1 MMRQFKIASSLLVV
15 LFMTATI
22 AATTLEKQVGDFL
35 LQVSDD
41 GGAFNIKYNP
51 PSSSNATNFFVS
63 HDDFA
68 STYFSVMLD
77 DVIYRLRRSSV
88 STIRLLEE
96 EHGAGLR
103 LGIKDKLNVNMIF
116 SFAPQFSGDGQGA
129 VKVEIVMENISA
141 ETRKVALKGVFD
153 TLLGENSGVHFVTA
167 RFPYVSTESSFLDM
181 ADLQWVRSSNGNES
195 VQFLF
200 DGNGITSP
208 RMVALANKDLL
219 TGDIWTP
226 VIKDGRTFNSVF
238 SYNNSAVCALW
249 EPMILT
255 PSTSG
260 TITFY
265 ITFASRAKI
274 PPTAQ
279 FLGAKGSLVSGVDYD
294 KITYSDASGVV
305 YTVGDLTDT
314 MLNRR
319 YIEDLLNRIR
329 KLEEDPE
336 HIDRNELL
344 RLNAEL
350 DAILEKIRRL

>member
-1 MMRQFKIASSLLVV
+1 MMRHFKIISSLLVV
-15 LFMTATI
+15 FSMS
-22 AATTLEKQVGDFL
+22 AAVVAITLEKQVGDFL

-41 GGAFNIKYNP
+41 GGAFNIKHSP
-51 PSSSNATNFFVS
+51 ASSGSTNFFVP

-68 STYFSVMLD
+68 TTYFSVMLD
-77 DVIYRLRRSSV
+77 DAIYQLRRGSV
-88 STIRLLEE
+88 SSIRLLEE
-96 EHGAGLR
+96 QNGAGLR
-103 LGIKDKLNVNMIF
+103 LGIRNKLNVNMKF
-116 SFAPQFSGDGQGA
+116 TFVPQFSGDGQGA

-141 ETRKVALKGVFD
+141 ETREVALKGVFD

-181 ADLQWVRSSNGNES
+181 EDLQWVRSSNGNES

-200 DGNGITSP
+200 DGNGITAPS
-208 RMVALANKDLL
+208 MVALANKDLL
-219 TGDIWTP
+219 TGEIWNP
-226 VIKDGRTFNSVF
+226 AIKPGRTFNTVF

-249 EPMILT
+249 EPMVLT

-265 ITFASRAKI
+265 ITFASKAKI

-279 FLGAKGSLVSGVDYD
+279 FLGSKGSLVNGDDYD
-294 KITYSDASGVV
+294 KITYTDASGVV

-336 HIDRNELL
+336 QIDRNELL

>member
-1 MMRQFKIASSLLVV
+1 MTRTFKMLLSMFVFFWV
-15 LFMTATI
+15 MGAV
-22 AATTLEKQVGDFL
+22 AAATLEKRMGNFL

-51 PSSSNATNFFVS
+51 ESSSNGTNFFVP

-68 STYFSVMLD
+68 TTYFSVMLD
-77 DVIYRLRRSSV
+77 DTIYRLRRSSV
-88 STIRLLEE
+88 SSIRLLEE
-96 EHGAGLR
+96 EYGAGLR
-103 LGIKDKLNVNMIF
+103 LGIKDKLNVNMNF
-116 SFAPQFSGDGQGA
+116 SFAPQFSGEGQGA
-129 VKVEIVMENISA
+129 VKVEIVLENISSEA
-141 ETRKVALKGVFD
+141 RKVALKGVFD
-153 TLLGENSGVHFVTA
+153 TFLGENSGVHFVTA
-167 RFPYVSTESSFLDM
+167 RFPYVSTESNFLDM
-181 ADLQWVRSSNGNES
+181 EDLQWVRSSNGNES

-200 DGNGITSP
+200 EGNGITAP
-208 RMVALANKDLL
+208 AMVALANKDLV
-219 TGDIWTP
+219 TGDAWNP
-226 VIKDGRTFNSVF
+226 AVKAGRTFNSVF

-249 EPMILT
+249 EPMTLT
-255 PSTSG
+255 PSTTG

-274 PPTAQ
+274 PPSAQ
-279 FLGAKGSLVSGVDYD
+279 FLGDRAGGDSQGDYD

-305 YTVGDLTDT
+305 YTVGDITDS

-329 KLEEDPE
+329 KLEDDPE

-350 DAILEKIRRL
+350 DVILEKVRRL